1 MSSFSLS
8 ITTWSSCCKVS
19 IRRALFFINLVK
31 SHLKKLVGKILISL
45 HLKSPEV
52 KKSSDCVQC
61 TADYCV
67 QCTADY
73 FKKIFFLS
81 RYNFTHKR
89 LIEKWHC
96 TAYSK
101 HFFVNWKGPI
111 LRDKDINDLY
121 ERNHSAYFRSVQH
134 CIAHPNIF
142 LRFFQFNS
150 FIMCFFMIIS
160 VKRLWIFYK
169 NFFQRTSIHWF

>member
-111 LRDKDINDLY
+111 LRDKDVNDLY
-121 ERNHSAYFRSVQH
+121 ERNHSAYFRSFQH

-150 FIMCFFMIIS
+150 FYNVLFYDYFSKKIMHFLQEFFS
-160 VKRLWIFYK
+160 KD
-169 NFFQRTSIHWF
+169 